1 VRNVAVVTVARS
13 DYGYLRP
20 IMRRIQDEPGLTL
33 QLIAGGAHL
42 SPDFGSTV
50 DAIEEDGFTVDARV
64 EMPLSS
70 DTAEGVANSMGL
82 GTIGFAKAYAQLRP
96 DIIVALGDRYEM
108 HAAVVASL
116 PFNIP
121 VAHIAGG
128 ESSEGAIDEVIRH
141 SITKMSHL
149 HFVSTE
155 VYARRVTQM
164 GEEPWRV
171 TVSGAPSLDNLSEI
185 TFLGPIGFSEAHGLD
200 VSAPNLL
207 VTFHPET
214 RGEERTETQVGELL
228 AALDSVDHNIVF
240 TYPGADAH
248 SRVIIDMI
256 EEFAKRRERVKVI
269 ANLGIQGYYSLMSQT
284 RAMVGNSSSGII
296 EAASFKLPVVNIGDR
311 QRGRIRARNV
321 IDTGSSREEILAG
334 IRNALSPEF
343 RNGLDSLVNPYGD
356 GHAGERIVARLKS
369 VALDHRL
376 LKKEFHEQALDGMS
390 PSLEGSARSI

>member
-1 VRNVAVVTVARS
+1 MRNVAVVTVARS
-13 DYGYLRP
+13 DYSYLKP
-20 IMRRIQDEPGLTL
+20 ILRRIQEEPGLGL

-42 SPDFGSTV
+42 SPDFGYTV
-50 DAIEEDGFTVDARV
+50 DAIEEDGFTVDERID
-64 EMPLSS
+64 MPMSS
-70 DTAEGVANSMGL
+70 DTSVGVANSMGL
-82 GTIGFAKAYAQLRP
+82 GTIGFANAYARLRP
-96 DIIVALGDRYEM
+96 DIIVALGDRYET

-121 VAHIAGG
+121 VAHVAGG
-128 ESSEGAIDEVIRH
+128 ESTEGAIDDVLRH

-171 TVSGAPSLDNLSEI
+171 TVSGAPSLDNLRELTFLSPNALSEI
-185 TFLGPIGFSEAHGLD
+185 YGLD
-200 VSAPNLL
+200 MSAPNLL

-214 RGEERTETQVGELL
+214 RGQDRTETQVGELL
-228 AALDSVDHNIVF
+228 AALDSVEHNVVI
-240 TYPGADAH
+240 TYPGADTH

-256 EEFAKRRERVKVI
+256 KEFAKSRKHVDVL

-311 QRGRIRARNV
+311 QQGRIRAKNV

-334 IRNALSPEF
+334 TQNALSPEF
-343 RNGLDSLVNPYGD
+343 RDSLENLVNPYGD
-356 GHAGERIVARLKS
+356 GHASEKIVEKLKT
-369 VALDHRL
+369 VALDERI
-376 LKKEFHEQALDGMS
+376 LKKKFYDRALEEI
-390 PSLEGSARSI
+390 PST